1 MRGSDILFF
10 QCRVKNSTHLA
21 CGLQVGSTQTTLSTP
36 ALVFQVTHTCWLWQL
51 VVTAMLWWRAA
62 CWCYSAY
69 GTGGPPS
76 SFRNEAA
83 FLPFF

>member
-21 CGLQVGSTQTTLSTP
+21 PGLQVVSAGAALATP
-36 ALVFQVTHTCWLWQL
+36 ALVFQVTHTRWLL
-51 VVTAMLWWRAA
+51 AAGDHCCCWRAGY
-62 CWCYSAY
+62 WCYSVDN
-69 GTGGPPS
+69 TGGPPS